1 MSDATA
7 VDRILAEVRAAA
19 ANGGAHESARE
30 TAPNGSE
37 EPGPRTTWWPR
48 PIGLDREPPP
58 APTLLCRT
66 DGVGLL
72 YAGRLNALVGESE
85 SCKTWCAYVAA
96 AEVVRDGGHV
106 VVVDFEDSEATA
118 EGRLVA
124 LGLTLDAVQSQVHFL
139 HPEEPLLD
147 PRGRVTASQQDFTEV
162 LATWPHALGIVDGV
176 TEGMSLDGLDP
187 LDNGDVAKWYR
198 AVPKR
203 VSGAGAAAV
212 VIDHVV
218 KDREGRGRYALGGV
232 HKLNGLD
239 GAGYTLDAVAPFAP
253 GHTGRIRITVSKDRP
268 GFVRGVAVERK
279 LVGELLLTSST
290 DGSGLI
296 HTEMIPAVVRDAFE
310 PTALMEKVSRR
321 CELYP
326 GETKTEL
333 RRLGNSD
340 YVDVAIKVLVERR
353 HLEVRKEGVAH
364 RHYVLTRYREQGDEG
379 ADGSADGATD
389 EASRRTDEEF

>member
-1 MSDATA
+1 MSDLTA
-7 VDRILAEVRAAA
+7 VDRILAEVRTAAE
-19 ANGGAHESARE
+19 NGGAQHGEHRRDADARE
-30 TAPNGSE
+30 PA
-37 EPGPRTTWWPR
+37 PRTTWWPR
-48 PIGLDREPPP
+48 PIGVDREPPP
-58 APTLLCRT
+58 APTILCRT

-72 YAGRLNALVGESE
+72 YPGRLNALVGESE

-96 AEVVRDGGHV
+96 AEVVRAAGHV
-106 VVVDFEDSEATA
+106 VVVDFEDTEATA

-124 LGLTLDAVQSQVHFL
+124 LGLGLEAIQSQVHFL

-147 PRGRVTASQQDFTEV
+147 PRGRLTGAQQDFTEV

-239 GAGYTLDAVAPFAP
+239 GAGYTLDAVTPFAP
-253 GHTGRIRITVSKDRP
+253 GCTGRIRITVSKDRP

-279 LVGELLLTSST
+279 LVGELLLRSST

-296 HTEMIPAVVRDAFE
+296 HTEMVPAVVRDAFE

-326 GETKTEL
+326 GETKREL
-333 RRLGNSD
+333 RQLGKVE
-340 YVDVAIKVLVERR
+340 YVDQAIQRLVDRR

-364 RHYVLTRYREQGDEG
+364 RHYVVTPYREVAGEVSGDHDRKG
-379 ADGSADGATD
+379 VDDD
-389 EASRRTDEEF
+389 NDEEF